1 MREQVDACGRHSRD
15 VKDILGD
22 PTAGILLAPKNCKI
36 FESETHLSPKGKKI
50 VHINPFMG
58 GV

>member
-15 VKDILGD
+15 VKGVSSN
-22 PTAGILLAPKNCKI
+22 PTAGILLAPEKNCKI

-50 VHINPFMG
+50 VHIK
-58 GV
+58 